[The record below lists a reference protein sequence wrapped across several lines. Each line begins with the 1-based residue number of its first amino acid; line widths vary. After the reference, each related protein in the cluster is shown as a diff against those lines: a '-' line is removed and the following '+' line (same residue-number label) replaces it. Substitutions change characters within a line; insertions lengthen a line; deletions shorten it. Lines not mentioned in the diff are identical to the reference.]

1 MTKPI
6 FFIIPSKKY
15 KKCINIYLE
24 WLLLGWLLLSIF
36 ADFEHVKKLSS
47 YFPDFEQVKKTDDKT
62 PAGET
67 RCLCIYHPFYTFS
80 LAQCRVIRDFPT
92 QPFF

>member
-36 ADFEHVKKLSS
+36 ADFEQVKKPSS
-47 YFPDFEQVKKTDDKT
+47 YFPDFEQVKKTGDKNPWEKLDVYASPPT
-62 PAGET
+62 
-67 RCLCIYHPFYTFS
+67 LSS
-80 LAQCRVIRDFPT
+80 LT
-92 QPFF
+92 LL